1 MKKKY
6 VVIAAAFAVSTMA
19 MSFRPV
25 AKIETKSKT
34 IGAIKSNVS
43 NAGKINIAE
52 AKFTPLLFAFIITY
66 TLNTSITIGAENTLN
81 AFQQELV
88 SVDMYK
94 LDAKK

>member
-6 VVIAAAFAVSTMA
+6 VVIAAAFAVSAIA

-43 NAGKINIAE
+43 NTGKINIAE
-52 AKFTPLLFAFIITY
+52 AKLTPLLFAFVVTPVVF
-66 TLNTSITIGAENTLN
+66 TLVSTENTLN